1 MVLQVAAAT
10 FFCRWL
16 GTGDAVRAT
25 ICMLVTGITE
35 LFMIGRV
42 FPLNTWFRK
51 VVYYGMFLLFFGI
64 LFTVP
69 GLFDMADM
77 GLRETI
83 FLLAV
88 TLLTPEILRLMELL
102 SDRVSA
108 RMEKIAAFSRQ
119 KKAKKKAA

>member
-1 MVLQVAAAT
+1 
-10 FFCRWL
+10 
-16 GTGDAVRAT
+16 
-25 ICMLVTGITE
+25 
-35 LFMIGRV
+35 
-42 FPLNTWFRK
+42 
-51 VVYYGMFLLFFGI
+51 
-64 LFTVP
+64 
-69 GLFDMADM
+69 M

>member
-1 MVLQVAAAT
+1 
-10 FFCRWL
+10 
-16 GTGDAVRAT
+16 
-25 ICMLVTGITE
+25 
-35 LFMIGRV
+35 MIGRV
-42 FPLNTWFRK
+42 FPLSTWFRK

-102 SDRVSA
+102 SDWVSA

-119 KKAKKKAA
+119 KKAKKKTA